1 MCFGTF
7 LPEKTA
13 NLLFNSVMGKGV
25 KKLRH
30 HMRWRFIKKKEKKKA
45 RSIKVML
52 TFSLSYISHS
62 STGQYNM
69 FFYFP
74 IRIDVSLFSHYSTSS
89 HVSQLNLCSSQC
101 KISIFSDSYY
111 ARHASFLPLPPN
123 RTPWNISLFSGKKVF
138 GKPHHNFRDTYE
150 TVRKSSW
157 NVNFSIHLNILI
169 SAIVQG
175 SVNWSGGLASVI
187 ISGNEIRS
195 HLTKLN

>member
-1 MCFGTF
+1 MSHSFIHGFSMCFGTF

-52 TFSLSYISHS
+52 TFSLSYIFHS

-101 KISIFSDSYY
+101 KISIF
-111 ARHASFLPLPPN
+111 FLAVTMQDMHRFFLCLQIRLLEIFHYFQGRSLVN
-123 RTPWNISLFSGKKVF
+123 RIV
-138 GKPHHNFRDTYE
+138 
-150 TVRKSSW
+150 
-157 NVNFSIHLNILI
+157 ILELLI
-169 SAIVQG
+169 
-175 SVNWSGGLASVI
+175 
-187 ISGNEIRS
+187 
-195 HLTKLN
+195 KLND